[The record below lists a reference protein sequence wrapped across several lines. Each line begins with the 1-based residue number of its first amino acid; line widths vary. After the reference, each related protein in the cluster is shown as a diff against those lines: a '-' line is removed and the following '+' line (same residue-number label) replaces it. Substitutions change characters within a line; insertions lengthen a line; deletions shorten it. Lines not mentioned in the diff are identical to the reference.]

1 MAKAFGVPHL
11 EQVFFNKAFDMF
23 VKQSGHTIRF
33 LDMDTGERL
42 RLKIA
47 FQLALLM
54 QRVEAGVG
62 RHPAFLIVDAPGSA
76 EMDEQ
81 YLSAITN
88 GFADIENRFGDQVQI
103 LIASSKDELLDMFSE
118 DKVENKLEGEFI
130 F

>member
-1 MAKAFGVPHL
+1 
-11 EQVFFNKAFDMF
+11 MF